1 MKRTFTLLLMLT
13 ITTFIVTL
21 GCDTGSSG
29 DADDDSNNTIQFTE
43 GWWKYQ
49 TDIAGTQ
56 VTYILYNSDK
66 TVLRAGTDLHEYPSD
81 YLEGQLQALSFDLI
95 ASTVST
101 SSTFMPV
108 PDNSL
113 PDWVNDNTIQF
124 TEGWWFFQDLRITD
138 TIPAYTYILYDLDQ
152 TVLRAGN
159 ELYEYYPDYV
169 ENNVDDFS
177 FDRYALLALNNS
189 SLSFTLVPDYAPP
202 EWSYEEDGTLQ
213 FEEGWW
219 RYQIYNS
226 DFSTELYYILYDS
239 NQSVLRAGSW
249 SQELE
254 NTDDSFYSWD
264 HIAQSECTQHIFI
277 LAPEESLPGW
287 IVDEH
292 NNNGTSGI

>member
-1 MKRTFTLLLMLT
+1 
-13 ITTFIVTL
+13 
-21 GCDTGSSG
+21 
-29 DADDDSNNTIQFTE
+29 
-43 GWWKYQ
+43 
-49 TDIAGTQ
+49 
-56 VTYILYNSDK
+56 
-66 TVLRAGTDLHEYPSD
+66 LHEYPSD
-81 YLEGQLQALSFDLI
+81 YLEKQIQALSFDII
-95 ASTVST
+95 ANNVSS
-101 SSTFMPV
+101 SSTFTPV
-108 PDNSL
+108 PDDSL
-113 PDWVNDNTIQF
+113 PDWVNDNTINF
-124 TEGWWFFQDLRITD
+124 LEGWWFFEDSRYD
-138 TIPAYTYILYDLDQ
+138 TIPAYTYVLYDSDQ

-159 ELYEYYPDYV
+159 DLYEYYPDYV

-219 RYQIYNS
+219 EYQIYNS

-254 NTDDSFYSWD
+254 NTDNSFYSWD

-277 LAPEESLPGW
+277 LAPEEFLPGW

-292 NNNGTSGI
+292 NNNGTSGIWWVFEDGWNVNGMYYDLYAYYEASTFIKGGIQDYQIPNDNLLISVMSFEDATSSWIGVDYQLTDLSQLPSWAY